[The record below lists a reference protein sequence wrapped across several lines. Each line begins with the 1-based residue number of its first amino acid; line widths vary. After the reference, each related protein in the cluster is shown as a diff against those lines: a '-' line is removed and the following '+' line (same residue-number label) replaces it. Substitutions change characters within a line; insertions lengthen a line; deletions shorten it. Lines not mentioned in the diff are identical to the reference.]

1 MGTRRDYRIPVAVGA
16 TSGFAWGGAA
26 LITQKDFVRAL
37 KLCWPVLAEPRRR
50 MLATH
55 CNAPAQT
62 ITMTQLAK
70 VAGYSDYT
78 SANLH
83 YGSTARVLTDSIG
96 KTKSGKLRLAGIA
109 SWGDLDPDPQEPSFR
124 FQMRPALVAA
134 MKARTAGS
142 KPKTARH
149 RTAPPPRLPL

>member
-1 MGTRRDYRIPVAVGA
+1 MGTRRDYRIPVDVGA

-83 YGSTARVLTDSIG
+83 YGSTARVLILESVQDAPYAPDSVG
-96 KTKSGKLRLAGIA
+96 
-109 SWGDLDPDPQEPSFR
+109 
-124 FQMRPALVAA
+124 ALYE
-134 MKARTAGS
+134 RTGLFGQCRVRQAI
-142 KPKTARH
+142 R
-149 RTAPPPRLPL
+149 R